1 MPLIVST
8 LQMQLQN
15 AAQQAFIASFLG
27 STPEQGDE
35 RMRMAQEFAKTFAQI
50 AAPAID
56 AYIKSATIMGG
67 VINTSG
73 TPVAQV
79 GSITGPPTIM

>member
-1 MPLIVST
+1 MSLIVST
-8 LQMQLQN
+8 LQTQLQN
-15 AAQQAFIASFLG
+15 AAQQAFIASFLD

-56 AYIKSATIMGG
+56 AYIKSATITGG
-67 VINTSG
+67 VVNTAGS
-73 TPVAQV
+73 PSAQV

>member
-1 MPLIVST
+1 
-8 LQMQLQN
+8 MQLQN

-27 STPEQGDE
+27 SVPEQGDE
-35 RMRMAQEFAKTFAQI
+35 RMRMAQEFAQTFASI

-56 AYIKSATIMGG
+56 SYIKSATIMGG

-73 TPVAQV
+73 TPAAQV
-79 GSITGPPTIM
+79 GSITSPPTII